1 VQRFEIAC
9 GAVEAGRG
17 VAGIF
22 DRNFTKTGGKAHGTG
37 TREGWCATPD
47 ALAHPARTA
56 VLAARSRVARIQV
69 LTIFSHVFRRAT
81 ETELKL
87 CK

>member
-1 VQRFEIAC
+1 MQRLEIAR

-22 DRNFTKTGGKAHGTG
+22 DRNFAQAGGKAHGTG

-69 LTIFSHVFRRAT
+69 LTVFPHVFRCAT
-81 ETELKL
+81 ETKFTIV
-87 CK
+87 